1 MRSYSE
7 TLDYLFSQLPMYQR
21 QGKAAYKANLDNTHE
36 LDRYFGHPHRKFKTI
51 HIAGTNGKGSVSHML
66 ASVLQRAGY
75 KTGLYTSPHLA
86 DFRERIRIDGEMIS
100 EENVINFIDK
110 HSEIFSKVKPS
121 FFEMTVAMAF
131 DFFANEEVDIAVI
144 ETGMGGRLDSTNIV
158 TPELSIITNIGL
170 DHTQFLGDT
179 IALVAKEKAG
189 IIKSDIPVIIGEWN
203 SESASVFEETA
214 KSVGTTIQFADRC
227 YKAIH
232 KSIDM
237 NHQTL
242 DISKDNDIII
252 EDLKLDL
259 KGEYQQKNIL
269 TALSA
274 TDALINKGYDISEE
288 QIRAGLA
295 NVTANTGLKGR
306 WQILDQEPLTICD
319 TGHNTEGVTYIVNQ
333 LKNYSYNKLHMVIGM
348 VNDKSI
354 ANVLNLLPKDAEYYF
369 TKASIPRALCE
380 KELKKTAMLCGLN
393 GNSYE
398 SVEKAVFEAKKNAS
412 ANDLIF
418 IGGSTFVVAEIV

>member
-36 LDRYFGHPHRKFKTI
+36 LDRYFGYPHRTFKTI

-86 DFRERIRIDGEMIS
+86 DFRERIRVDGEMIS
-100 EENVINFIDK
+100 EDNVINFVDK
-110 HSEIFSKVKPS
+110 HSEVFSKIKPS

-203 SESASVFEETA
+203 KESAPVFEETA
-214 KSVGTTIQFADRC
+214 ENVGTKLQFADKC

-232 KSIDM
+232 KEIDI

-242 DISKDNDIII
+242 DITKDNETII

-259 KGEYQQKNIL
+259 KGEYQQKNII
-269 TALSA
+269 TVLSA
-274 TDALINKGYDISEE
+274 TDTLINKGYNISEE
-288 QIRAGLA
+288 QIRDGLA

-319 TGHNTEGVTYIVNQ
+319 TGHNTEGVTYIINQ
-333 LKNYSYNKLHMVIGM
+333 LNKYSYNKLHMVIGM

-354 ANVLNLLPKDAEYYF
+354 EKVLKLLPKDAVYYF

-393 GNSYE
+393 GNTYE